1 LLRNSQ
7 QEATSD
13 QLQATSI
20 KQQGT
25 SNMASTATRAAFG
38 EAIATLGE
46 KYPNIIVVDADL
58 AKSTMTLAFAKK
70 FPNRH
75 LDIGIAEGNL
85 VGIGAGLALAG
96 KIPFICSFACF
107 LAGRFEQ
114 IRLSVAYTDSNV
126 RLVGTHAGIG
136 IGEDGYS
143 QMALED
149 IALMRSLPNVDILQ
163 PADKI
168 ETLQAVE
175 FLVHHDRPTY
185 LRLTRHKL
193 DDVHESSYRF
203 QFGKGD
209 LLRAGN
215 DVILIATG
223 GLVKP
228 SLDAAETLAKEGIK
242 AAVINIHSIR
252 PLDNELIVK
261 WASKTR
267 HVVTLEDHAIRGG
280 LGGAVAELLS
290 EEMPVPVKRLGMSGF
305 GESGTQEALYEK
317 YGFTG
322 IAITATVK
330 KFLKA

>member
-1 LLRNSQ
+1 
-7 QEATSD
+7 
-13 QLQATSI
+13 
-20 KQQGT
+20 
-25 SNMASTATRAAFG
+25 MAATATRAAFG
-38 EAIATLGE
+38 EALTTLGE
-46 KYPNIIVVDADL
+46 KYSNIVVVDADL
-58 AKSTMTLAFAKK
+58 SKSTMTGAFAKK
-70 FPNRH
+70 FPHRH

-85 VGIGAGLALAG
+85 IGIGAGLALAG

-114 IRLSVAYTDSNV
+114 IRLSVAYTNANV
-126 RLVGTHAGIG
+126 RMVGTHAGIG

-149 IALMRSLPNVDILQ
+149 IALIRSLPNIDILQ
-163 PADKI
+163 PADKL

-175 FLVHHDRPTY
+175 FLVNHDHPAY

-209 LLRAGN
+209 TLREGN
-215 DVILIATG
+215 DVLLLATG

-228 SLDAAETLAKEGIK
+228 ALDAAEALAKQSIS
-242 AAVINIHSIR
+242 ATVINIHTIR
-252 PLDNELIVK
+252 PLDDELILK

-267 HVVTLEDHAIRGG
+267 RVVTLEDHTIRGG

-290 EEMPVPVKRLGMSGF
+290 EKMPVPLKRLGMSGF

-317 YGFTG
+317 YGFTAA
-322 IAITATVK
+322 AIKTLVK
-330 KFLKA
+330 NFFNY

>member
-1 LLRNSQ
+1 M
-7 QEATSD
+7 
-13 QLQATSI
+13 
-20 KQQGT
+20 G
-25 SNMASTATRAAFG
+25 STATRAAFG
-38 EAIATLGE
+38 EALVSLGE
-46 KYPNIIVVDADL
+46 KYPNLVVVDADL
-58 AKSTMTLAFAKK
+58 AKSTMTLSFAKK
-70 FPNRH
+70 FPQRH

-85 VGIGAGLALAG
+85 VGVGAGLALAG

-143 QMALED
+143 QMSLED

-163 PADKI
+163 PADRL
-168 ETLQAVE
+168 ETLQTVE
-175 FLVHHDRPTY
+175 FLMNHDRPAY

-193 DDVHESSYRF
+193 EDVHDTSYRF

-209 LLRAGN
+209 VLREGN
-215 DVILIATG
+215 DVLLLATG

-228 SLDAAETLAKEGIK
+228 ALDAANELAKTGVN
-242 AAVINIHSIR
+242 AAVMNIHTIR
-252 PLDNELIVK
+252 PLDDELIIQ

-267 HVVTLEDHAIRGG
+267 RVVTLEDHSIRGG

-290 EEMPVPVKRLGMSGF
+290 EEIPVPLKRIGMSGF
-305 GESGTQEALYEK
+305 GESGTPEGLYEK
-317 YGFTG
+317 YGFTAY
-322 IAITATVK
+322 AIEYTVQN
-330 KFLKA
+330 FLERTR

>member
-1 LLRNSQ
+1 
-7 QEATSD
+7 
-13 QLQATSI
+13 
-20 KQQGT
+20 
-25 SNMASTATRAAFG
+25 MASTATRAAFG
-38 EAIATLGE
+38 EALATLGE

-70 FPNRH
+70 FPHRH

-143 QMALED
+143 QMSLED

-209 LLRAGN
+209 LLREGN
-215 DVILIATG
+215 DVTLIATG

-228 SLDAAETLAKEGIK
+228 SLDAAEALAKENIK
-242 AAVINIHSIR
+242 AAVINMHSIR
-252 PLDNELIVK
+252 PLDNELILQ

-267 HVVTLEDHAIRGG
+267 HVVTLEDHSIRGG

-317 YGFTG
+317 YGFTAAG
-322 IAITATVK
+322 IQSSVK
-330 KFLKA
+330 KFLQTT

>member
-1 LLRNSQ
+1 
-7 QEATSD
+7 
-13 QLQATSI
+13 
-20 KQQGT
+20 
-25 SNMASTATRAAFG
+25 MASTATRAAFG
-38 EAIATLGE
+38 EALATLGE
-46 KYPNIIVVDADL
+46 KYQNIIVVDADL

-75 LDIGIAEGNL
+75 LDVGIAEGNMI
-85 VGIGAGLALAG
+85 GIGAGLALSG
-96 KIPFICSFACF
+96 KVPFICSFACF

-114 IRLSVAYTDSNV
+114 IRLSVAYTHAKV

-149 IALMRSLPNVDILQ
+149 IALMRALPNVDILQ
-163 PADKI
+163 PADKL

-175 FLVHHDRPTY
+175 FLVHHDRPAY

-193 DDVHESSYRF
+193 DEVHEASYRF

-209 LLRAGN
+209 TLREGSDVVLL
-215 DVILIATG
+215 ATG

-228 SLDAAETLAKEGIK
+228 ALAAALLAQQSIS
-242 AAVINIHSIR
+242 AAVINIHTIR
-252 PLDNELIVK
+252 PLDDELILH
-261 WASKTR
+261 WAGKTR
-267 HVVTLEDHAIRGG
+267 HVVTLEDHVIRGG

-290 EEMPVPVKRLGMSGF
+290 ERMPVPLKRLGMSGF

-317 YGFTG
+317 YGFTATG
-322 IAITATVK
+322 IKTTVE
-330 KFLKA
+330 KFLNIK